1 MRLKESINF
10 KIIKPKNFSMIIL
23 FKQLDILCVILC
35 ALNFNEY
42 SIKGKVPGLNIKV
55 LPKE

>member
-1 MRLKESINF
+1 MRLKDSIR
-10 KIIKPKNFSMIIL
+10 IIKPKNFSMIIL